1 MDIVTFRQQYPEFK
15 DIEVFPD
22 PMVQLWLDLAKNILP
37 MDRWQDLYDMG
48 VCLVTAH
55 HLVLAV
61 RDQKAAD
68 SGGTGGAFMGMVS
81 SKSVDSVSVSYD
93 FSAITMADIG
103 HWGMTSYG
111 VRLMTFARMV
121 GAGGVQL

>member
-15 DIEVFPD
+15 DIEVYPD
-22 PMVQLWLDLAKNILP
+22 PMVQMWLDLAKNILP
-37 MDRWQDLYDMG
+37 MDRWADLYDMG

-55 HLVLAV
+55 HLCLAL
-61 RDQKAAD
+61 RDERAAA
-68 SGGTGGAFMGMVS
+68 SGGAAGGLMGMVS

-93 FSAITMADIG
+93 YSAITMSDIG
-103 HWGMTSYG
+103 HWGMTAYG
-111 VRLMTFARMV
+111 IRLMTFARYV